1 MRDKYMFSDAQAL
14 GALTSTGVVSTNVFD
29 MELEEAAGNVI
40 IEDDQ
45 LVGVLNLTIPANAAQ
60 VAGDSG
66 MNIYLR
72 SGDNND
78 MVTSAID
85 LGVVFVSQAELLA
98 GCIKNI
104 KVLKQLT
111 QKFVGV
117 FYDPVSETLTTGNT
131 VDAYWDTEPL
141 TANDSVQKVPAA
153 RS

>member
-45 LVGVLNLTIPANAAQ
+45 LVDVLNLTIPANAGQ